1 LRLGNDPVLSVRD
14 KLLTTGFATVMLC
27 TGVDVAIF
35 LALLGLTGG
44 TGIAD
49 DHRFLLTSQIF
60 MR

>member
-1 LRLGNDPVLSVRD
+1 
-14 KLLTTGFATVMLC
+14 MLF

-49 DHRFLLTSQIF
+49 DHRFLLTSQIC